1 VRFVLGDGQ
10 EHFDPQQKGRE
21 LLAAGRLWMLL
32 ATPTASDVLKGRIGD
47 ALGGIRHV
55 GCVAEVDRELIR
67 IRQIPLEQ
75 LPEGGLQRGGE
86 TEPILGDRSA
96 LLADLPVAGIK
107 VARDAVVSCMPA

>member
-1 VRFVLGDGQ
+1 MRFVLGDGQ